1 MENSFKQKHK
11 NEKSSFNNINKRY
24 KTELINYILDLK
36 GNNTDYILKWLLN
49 RTNQNLIL
57 NSAAGFVI

>member
-1 MENSFKQKHK
+1 MKNSFKQRHK
-11 NEKSSFNNINKRY
+11 NEKSSFSNINKRH
-24 KTELINYILDLK
+24 KTELKYHIFDLK